1 MLRAA
6 HSANNLF
13 DLVDKSRRHEYQVP
27 EFQRDLVWRPEQVRE
42 LLVSLVQRH
51 YAGALLVL
59 EFDPTNP
66 PFKHREI
73 YGARPLPSPAT
84 STRAYSVLDGQQR
97 ISAVYYAFQHPNLPL
112 PSSKRPYRFF
122 LKLDKLL
129 SGDFDEAVLA
139 EPEGSSGFKS
149 AVADWIAGKTIPFGP
164 IDPSIDPSL
173 LPSHASGLITLWDL
187 LKEGYAAAGKPLHDY
202 LNDVRSPHAADS
214 PHVLSSLL
222 PLLTYEFD
230 VIALSPRSPRFDTP
244 PASLVRVIAPLF
256 VNVNSK
262 GTRLTLF
269 DLAVAH
275 LFPVLHPH
283 GINLRSLWEEL
294 PKTHPGLGTL
304 IAGRRRWIDPDDLL
318 RIMALI
324 TGGSVKKAN
333 LLDHLHGVATDLTSG
348 KTRSSPV
355 GYTFTSFSDLWNEAA
370 SCLEEACNR
379 VINDYGALRP
389 EWIPYTSMLI
399 PLAALIHVEKHVE
412 ERSGDPDARDEARK
426 EARKKVD
433 CWYWHS
439 VFYGRYE
446 KSVDT
451 TAMADFNQVT
461 NWILDTSDKPN
472 KPSWISGAV
481 PPGLDLKV
489 EDDRQS
495 AIFKAV
501 LNLFALAGA
510 RNLLNGDPPGTDLEL
525 DHLFPKGG
533 AKPWSGHSWI
543 NSVLNFTLLEP
554 SVNKTK
560 RSKDPDIFYHSDML
574 PGHAASGRPVRDTC
588 QSHLIGPGAE
598 KVFSGASSTSPSAV
612 EAFKQFIEEREK
624 DVLNAIKELLSPC
637 GESAE
642 RPGRDVDPLD

>member
-1 MLRAA
+1 MLKAA
-6 HSANNLF
+6 HNGDSLF
-13 DLVDKSRRHEYQVP
+13 DLVDKSQRHEYQVP

-42 LLVSLVQRH
+42 LLVSLVQGH

-59 EFDPTNP
+59 EFNPTNP

-73 YGARPLPSPAT
+73 YGTDSLPSSAT

-112 PSSKRPYRFF
+112 PPSSKKRSYRFF

-129 SGDFDEAVLA
+129 SKEFDEAVLA
-139 EPEGSSGFKS
+139 EPEGSSGFES
-149 AVADWIAGKTIPFGP
+149 AVEDWIAGKTIPFGR
-164 IDPSIDPSL
+164 IDPSL
-173 LPSHASGLITLWDL
+173 LPSHASGLTTLLITLWGL
-187 LKEGYAAAGKPLHDY
+187 LKEGYTGAGKLLHDY
-202 LNDVRSPHAADS
+202 LSGVRSPYAETS
-214 PHVLSSLL
+214 SYVLSALF
-222 PLLTYEFD
+222 PLLNYKFD
-230 VIALSPRSPRFDTP
+230 VIVLSPSFSTP

-275 LFPVLHPH
+275 LFPVLPR
-283 GINLRSLWEEL
+283 INLRSLWEEL
-294 PKTHPGLGTL
+294 PKTHPGLRKL
-304 IAGRRRWIDPDDLL
+304 IEGRRRWRIDPDDLL

-355 GYTFTSFSDLWNEAA
+355 GYTFTSFSKLWNEAA
-370 SCLEEACNR
+370 SCLEKACNR

-399 PLAALIHVEKHVE
+399 PLAALIHVEE
-412 ERSGDPDARDEARK
+412 SSGAPGARD
-426 EARKKVD
+426 KVD

-439 VFYGRYE
+439 VFYERYE

-451 TAMADFNQVT
+451 TVMADFSQVT
-461 NWILDTSDKPN
+461 DWILGTSG

-489 EDDRQS
+489 EDDPKS

-525 DHLFPKGG
+525 DHLFPKGR
-533 AKPWSGHSWI
+533 AKPWSRHSWI

-554 SVNKTK
+554 SVNKK
-560 RSKDPDIFYHSDML
+560 KKSKDPDIFYHSDML

-598 KVFSGASSTSPSAV
+598 KVFSGASSKSPSAV
-612 EAFKQFIEEREK
+612 KAFEQFIEEREK
-624 DVLNAIKELLSPC
+624 DVLDAIKKLLSRC
-637 GESAE
+637 
-642 RPGRDVDPLD
+642 

>member
-6 HSANNLF
+6 HSANSLF
-13 DLVDKSRRHEYQVP
+13 DLVDKSQRHEYQVP

-42 LLVSLVQRH
+42 LLVSLVQGH

-59 EFDPTNP
+59 EFNPTNP
-66 PFKHREI
+66 PFAHREI
-73 YGARPLPSPAT
+73 YGAPPLPSSPT
-84 STRAYSVLDGQQR
+84 STKAYSVLDGQQR
-97 ISAVYYAFQHPNLPL
+97 ISAVYYAFQHPDLPL
-112 PSSKRPYRFF
+112 PSSRRPYRFF
-122 LKLDKLL
+122 LKLDKL
-129 SGDFDEAVLA
+129 SSNDFDEAVLA
-139 EPEGSSGFKS
+139 EPEGSSGFRS

-164 IDPSIDPSL
+164 INPSL

-187 LKEGYAAAGKPLHDY
+187 LEKGYMAAGSLLHGY
-202 LNDVRSPHAADS
+202 LSGVHSPHAADS
-214 PHVLSSLL
+214 HHVLSALL
-222 PLLTYEFD
+222 PLLTYKFD
-230 VIALSPRSPRFDTP
+230 VIALSPSFNTP

-275 LFPVLHPH
+275 LFPVLHPR
-283 GINLRSLWEEL
+283 INLRSLWEAL
-294 PKTHPGLGTL
+294 PNTHPGLRTL
-304 IAGRRRWIDPDDLL
+304 IKHRWIDPDDLL

-348 KTRSSPV
+348 KKRSSPV
-355 GYTFTSFSDLWNEAA
+355 GYTFTSFSELWNEAA
-370 SCLEEACNR
+370 SRLEEAYNR

-399 PLAALIHVEKHVE
+399 PLAALIYVEK
-412 ERSGDPDARDEARK
+412 RSGAPGARD
-426 EARKKVD
+426 KVD

-439 VFYGRYE
+439 VFYERYE

-461 NWILDTSDKPN
+461 NWILGTSG

-489 EDDRQS
+489 VDDRQS

-510 RNLLNGDPPGTDLEL
+510 RNLLNGDPHGTDLEL
-525 DHLFPKGG
+525 DHLFPRDG

-554 SVNKTK
+554 SVNRIK
-560 RSKDPDIFYHSDML
+560 RNKDPDIFYHSDML

-612 EAFKQFIEEREK
+612 KAFEQFIEEREK
-624 DVLNAIKELLSPC
+624 DVLDAIKKLLSPC
-637 GESAE
+637 
-642 RPGRDVDPLD
+642 

>member
-1 MLRAA
+1 MLKAA
-6 HSANNLF
+6 HNGDSLF
-13 DLVDKSRRHEYQVP
+13 DLVDKSDRHEYQVP
-27 EFQRDLVWRPEQVRE
+27 EFQRDLVWGPEQVRE
-42 LLVSLVQRH
+42 LLVSLVQGH

-66 PFKHREI
+66 PFAHREI
-73 YGARPLPSPAT
+73 YGTDPLPFPAT

-97 ISAVYYAFQHPNLPL
+97 ISAVYYAFQHPSLPL
-112 PSSKRPYRFF
+112 PPSSKKRPYRFF

-129 SGDFDEAVLA
+129 SSDFDEAVLA
-139 EPEGSSGFKS
+139 EPEGSSGFRS
-149 AVADWIAGKTIPFGP
+149 AVADWIARKTIPFGP
-164 IDPSIDPSL
+164 INPSL

-187 LKEGYAAAGKPLHDY
+187 LSEGHTAAGSLLHSF
-202 LNDVRSPHAADS
+202 LSGVHSPHAAAS
-214 PHVLSSLL
+214 PHVLSALL

-230 VIALSPRSPRFDTP
+230 VIALSPSFPTRPTR
-244 PASLVRVIAPLF
+244 LVSFIAPLF

-283 GINLRSLWEEL
+283 RINLRSLWARL
-294 PKTHPGLGTL
+294 PTTHPGLETL

-333 LLDHLHGVATDLTSG
+333 LLGHLHGVAASLTSG
-348 KTRSSPV
+348 RTCSSPV
-355 GYTFTSFSDLWNEAA
+355 GFTFTSFPDLWNEAA

-399 PLAALIHVEKHVE
+399 PLAALIHVEK
-412 ERSGDPDARDEARK
+412 RSGAPGARD
-426 EARKKVD
+426 KVD

-439 VFYGRYE
+439 VFYERYE

-461 NWILDTSDKPN
+461 NWILGTSG
-472 KPSWISGAV
+472 KPSWISGTV

-489 EDDRQS
+489 EDEPQS

-554 SVNKTK
+554 SVNRIK
-560 RSKDPDIFYHSDML
+560 RSKDPDSFYHSDML

-598 KVFSGASSTSPSAV
+598 EVFSGASSTSPSAV
-612 EAFKQFIEEREK
+612 KAFEQFIEEREK
-624 DVLNAIKELLSPC
+624 DVLDAIKKLLSPC
-637 GESAE
+637 
-642 RPGRDVDPLD
+642 

>member
-6 HSANNLF
+6 HSANSLF
-13 DLVDKSRRHEYQVP
+13 DLVDKSHRHEYQVP

-59 EFDPTNP
+59 EFNPTTP
-66 PFKHREI
+66 PFAHREI
-73 YGARPLPSPAT
+73 YGTGPLPSPAT

-97 ISAVYYAFQHPNLPL
+97 ISAVYYAFQHPSLPL
-112 PSSKRPYRFF
+112 PPSSKKRPYRFF

-129 SGDFDEAVLA
+129 SSEFDEAVLA

-149 AVADWIAGKTIPFGP
+149 AVADWIARKTIPFGP
-164 IDPSIDPSL
+164 ISPSL
-173 LPSHASGLITLWDL
+173 LPSHPSGLITLWRL
-187 LKEGYAAAGKPLHDY
+187 LTAGLTAAGSL
-202 LNDVRSPHAADS
+202 LLSFLSGVRSPLDAAS
-214 PHVLSSLL
+214 LLSALL

-230 VIALSPRSPRFDTP
+230 VIALSPSFPTP
-244 PASLVRVIAPLF
+244 PSRPTPLVSFIAPLF

-275 LFPVLHPH
+275 LFPVLHPR
-283 GINLRSLWEEL
+283 INLRSLWEEL
-294 PKTHPGLGTL
+294 PTTHPGLGTL

-324 TGGSVKKAN
+324 TGGSVKRAD
-333 LLDHLHGVATDLTSG
+333 LLDHLHGVAADLTSG
-348 KTRSSPV
+348 RTRSSPV

-370 SCLEEACNR
+370 SCLEEAYNR

-399 PLAALIHVEKHVE
+399 PLAALIHVEK
-412 ERSGDPDARDEARK
+412 RSGAPG
-426 EARKKVD
+426 ARKKVD

-439 VFYGRYE
+439 VFYERYE

-461 NWILDTSDKPN
+461 NWILGTSG

-489 EDDRQS
+489 EDEPQS

-510 RNLLNGDPPGTDLEL
+510 RNLLNGNPPGTDLEL
-525 DHLFPKGG
+525 DHLFPKDG

-554 SVNKTK
+554 SVNKNK
-560 RSKDPDIFYHSDML
+560 KNKDPDIFYHSDML
-574 PGHAASGRPVRDTC
+574 PGHAASGRPVRDTF

-598 KVFSGASSTSPSAV
+598 KVFSGASSASPSAV
-612 EAFKQFIEEREK
+612 KDFEQFIEEREK
-624 DVLNAIKELLSPC
+624 DVLDAIKKLLSRC
-637 GESAE
+637 
-642 RPGRDVDPLD
+642 

>member
-6 HSANNLF
+6 HSASSLF
-13 DLVDKSRRHEYQVP
+13 DLVDKSGRHEYQVP
-27 EFQRDLVWRPEQVRE
+27 EFQRDLVWGPEQVRE
-42 LLVSLVQRH
+42 LLVSLVQGH

-59 EFDPTNP
+59 EFNPTTP
-66 PFKHREI
+66 PFAHREI
-73 YGARPLPSPAT
+73 YGTGPLPSPAT

-112 PSSKRPYRFF
+112 PPSSKKRPYRFF

-129 SGDFDEAVLA
+129 SSEFDEAVLA
-139 EPEGSSGFKS
+139 EPEGSPGFRS
-149 AVADWIAGKTIPFGP
+149 AVAGWIAGTTIPFGP
-164 IDPSIDPSL
+164 INPSL
-173 LPSHASGLITLWDL
+173 LPSHPSGLITLWHL
-187 LKEGYAAAGKPLHDY
+187 LTAGPTAAGSL
-202 LNDVRSPHAADS
+202 LLSFLSGVRSPLAAAS
-214 PHVLSSLL
+214 PHVLSALL

-230 VIALSPRSPRFDTP
+230 VIVLSPSFPTP
-244 PASLVRVIAPLF
+244 PTHLVRVIAPLF

-275 LFPVLHPH
+275 LFPVLHPR
-283 GINLRSLWEEL
+283 INLRSLWEEL
-294 PKTHPGLGTL
+294 PTTHPGLGTL

-324 TGGSVKKAN
+324 TGGSVKRAD
-333 LLDHLHGVATDLTSG
+333 LLDHLHGVAADLTSG
-348 KTRSSPV
+348 RTRSSPV

-370 SCLEEACNR
+370 SCLEEAYNR

-399 PLAALIHVEKHVE
+399 PLAALIHVEK
-412 ERSGDPDARDEARK
+412 RSGAPGARN
-426 EARKKVD
+426 KVD

-439 VFYGRYE
+439 VLYERYE

-461 NWILDTSDKPN
+461 NWILGTPG

-489 EDDRQS
+489 EDEPQS

-554 SVNKTK
+554 SVNKIK
-560 RSKDPDIFYHSDML
+560 KSKDPDIFYHSDML

-598 KVFSGASSTSPSAV
+598 KVFSGASSASPSAV
-612 EAFKQFIEEREK
+612 KDFEQFIEEREK
-624 DVLNAIKELLSPC
+624 DVLDAIKKLLSRC
-637 GESAE
+637 
-642 RPGRDVDPLD
+642 

>member
-6 HSANNLF
+6 HSANSLF
-13 DLVDKSRRHEYQVP
+13 DLVDKSDKHEYQVP
-27 EFQRDLVWRPEQVRE
+27 EFQRDLVWGPEQVRE
-42 LLVSLVQRH
+42 LLVSLVQGH

-59 EFDPTNP
+59 EFNPTTP
-66 PFKHREI
+66 PFAHREI
-73 YGARPLPSPAT
+73 YGAPLPPPSPLPP
-84 STRAYSVLDGQQR
+84 RAYSILDGQQR
-97 ISAVYYAFQHPNLPL
+97 ISAVHYAFQHPNLPL
-112 PSSKRPYRFF
+112 PPSSKKGPYRFF

-139 EPEGSSGFKS
+139 EPEGSSGFRS
-149 AVADWIAGKTIPFGP
+149 AVADWIARKTIPFGR
-164 IDPSIDPSL
+164 IDPSL

-187 LKEGYAAAGKPLHDY
+187 LSSGPTAAGGLLHSF
-202 LNDVRSPHAADS
+202 LSGVHSPHAAAS
-214 PHVLSSLL
+214 LLSALL

-230 VIALSPRSPRFDTP
+230 VIVLSPSFPTP
-244 PASLVRVIAPLF
+244 PTHLVRVIAPLF

-294 PKTHPGLGTL
+294 PNTHPGLEKL
-304 IAGRRRWIDPDDLL
+304 IEGRRRRIDPDDLL

-333 LLDHLHGVATDLTSG
+333 LLDHLHGVAADLTSG
-348 KTRSSPV
+348 KKRSSPV
-355 GYTFTSFSDLWNEAA
+355 GYTFASFSELWNEAA
-370 SCLEEACNR
+370 SCLGEAYNR

-399 PLAALIHVEKHVE
+399 PLAALIHVEKS
-412 ERSGDPDARDEARK
+412 SGAPGARD
-426 EARKKVD
+426 KVD

-439 VFYGRYE
+439 VFYERYE

-451 TAMADFNQVT
+451 TVMADFNQVT
-461 NWILDTSDKPN
+461 DWILGTSG

-510 RNLLNGDPPGTDLEL
+510 RNLLNGDPPGTNLEL
-525 DHLFPKGG
+525 DHLFPKGR

-554 SVNKTK
+554 SLNRIK

-574 PGHAASGRPVRDTC
+574 PGHAASGKPVRDTC

-598 KVFSGASSTSPSAV
+598 KVFSRASSTSPSAV
-612 EAFKQFIEEREK
+612 KDFEQFIEEREK
-624 DVLNAIKELLSPC
+624 DVLDAIKKLLSPC
-637 GESAE
+637 
-642 RPGRDVDPLD
+642 

>member
-6 HSANNLF
+6 HSANSLF
-13 DLVDKSRRHEYQVP
+13 DLVDKSQRHEYQVP
-27 EFQRDLVWRPEQVRE
+27 EFQRDLVWGPEQVRE
-42 LLVSLVQRH
+42 LLVSLVQGH

-59 EFDPTNP
+59 EFNPTTP
-66 PFKHREI
+66 PFAHREI
-73 YGARPLPSPAT
+73 YGAPLPPPSPLPP
-84 STRAYSVLDGQQR
+84 RAYSILDGQQR
-97 ISAVYYAFQHPNLPL
+97 ISAVHYAFQHPNLPL
-112 PSSKRPYRFF
+112 PPSSKKRPYRFF

-139 EPEGSSGFKS
+139 EPAGSSGFKS
-149 AVADWIAGKTIPFGP
+149 AVADWIARKAIPFGR
-164 IDPSIDPSL
+164 IDPSL

-187 LKEGYAAAGKPLHDY
+187 LSSGPTAAGGLLHSF
-202 LNDVRSPHAADS
+202 LSGVHSPHAAAS
-214 PHVLSSLL
+214 LLAASLLSALL

-230 VIALSPRSPRFDTP
+230 VIVLSPSFPTP
-244 PASLVRVIAPLF
+244 PTHLVRVIAPLF

-275 LFPVLHPH
+275 LFPVLHPR
-283 GINLRSLWEEL
+283 INLRSLWEEL
-294 PKTHPGLGTL
+294 PNTHPGLKTL
-304 IAGRRRWIDPDDLL
+304 IEGRRRWIDPDDLL

-348 KTRSSPV
+348 GTRSSPV

-379 VINDYGALRP
+379 VIYGYGALRP

-399 PLAALIHVEKHVE
+399 PLAALIHVE
-412 ERSGDPDARDEARK
+412 ERSGAPGARD
-426 EARKKVD
+426 KVD

-439 VFYGRYE
+439 VFYERYE

-461 NWILDTSDKPN
+461 NWILGTSG

-510 RNLLNGDPPGTDLEL
+510 RNPLNGDPPGTDLEL
-525 DHLFPKGG
+525 DHLFPKGR

-543 NSVLNFTLLEP
+543 NLVLNFTLLEP
-554 SVNKTK
+554 SVNKK
-560 RSKDPDIFYHSDML
+560 KKSKDPDIFYHSNML

-588 QSHLIGPGAE
+588 QSHLIGPRAE
-598 KVFSGASSTSPSAV
+598 KVFSGASSASPSAV
-612 EAFKQFIEEREK
+612 KAFEQFIEEREK
-624 DVLNAIKELLSPC
+624 DVLDAIKKLLSRC
-637 GESAE
+637 
-642 RPGRDVDPLD
+642 

>member
-1 MLRAA
+1 MLKAA
-6 HSANNLF
+6 HTGHSLF

-42 LLVSLVQRH
+42 LLVSLVQGH

-59 EFDPTNP
+59 EFNPTTP
-66 PFKHREI
+66 PFAHREI
-73 YGARPLPSPAT
+73 YGAPPLPSGAT

-97 ISAVYYAFQHPNLPL
+97 ISAVYYAFRHPSLPL
-112 PSSKRPYRFF
+112 PPSSKKRPYRFF

-129 SGDFDEAVLA
+129 SSDFDEAVLA

-149 AVADWIAGKTIPFGP
+149 AVAGWIAGKTIPFGP
-164 IDPSIDPSL
+164 ISPSL
-173 LPSHASGLITLWDL
+173 LPSHASGLITLWHL
-187 LKEGYAAAGKPLHDY
+187 LKAGLAAAGSLLHSF
-202 LNDVRSPHAADS
+202 LSGVRSPHAAAS
-214 PHVLSSLL
+214 PHVLSALL

-230 VIALSPRSPRFDTP
+230 VIALSPSFPTP
-244 PASLVRVIAPLF
+244 PTRLVSFIAPLF

-275 LFPVLHPH
+275 LFPVLHPR
-283 GINLRSLWEEL
+283 INLRSLWASL
-294 PKTHPGLGTL
+294 PTTHPGLETL
-304 IAGRRRWIDPDDLL
+304 IAGRRRWIDPDNLL

-324 TGGSVKKAN
+324 TGGSVKKAD
-333 LLDHLHGVATDLTSG
+333 LLDHLHEVATDLTSG

-355 GYTFTSFSDLWNEAA
+355 GYTFTSFSELWNEAA

-379 VINDYGALRP
+379 VIHGYGALRP

-399 PLAALIHVEKHVE
+399 PLAALIHVEK
-412 ERSGDPDARDEARK
+412 RSGAPGARD
-426 EARKKVD
+426 KVD

-439 VFYGRYE
+439 VFYERYE

-461 NWILDTSDKPN
+461 NWILGTSG

-489 EDDRQS
+489 EDEPQS

-501 LNLFALAGA
+501 LNLLALAGA

-525 DHLFPKGG
+525 DHLFPKDG
-533 AKPWSGHSWI
+533 AKPWSGHRWI

-554 SVNKTK
+554 SVNKK
-560 RSKDPDIFYHSDML
+560 KKSKDPDIFYHSDML

-588 QSHLIGPGAE
+588 QSHRIGPGAE
-598 KVFSGASSTSPSAV
+598 KVFSGASSKSPSAV
-612 EAFKQFIEEREK
+612 KAFEQFIEEREK
-624 DVLNAIKELLSPC
+624 DVLDAIKKLLSRC
-637 GESAE
+637 
-642 RPGRDVDPLD
+642 

>member
-1 MLRAA
+1 MLKAA
-6 HSANNLF
+6 HNGDSLF
-13 DLVDKSRRHEYQVP
+13 DLVGKSQRHEYQVP

-42 LLVSLVQRH
+42 LLVSLVQGH

-59 EFDPTNP
+59 EFNPTNP

-73 YGARPLPSPAT
+73 YGTDPLPFPAT

-112 PSSKRPYRFF
+112 PPSSKKRPYRFF

-129 SGDFDEAVLA
+129 SSEFDEAVLA
-139 EPEGSSGFKS
+139 EPEGSSGFES

-164 IDPSIDPSL
+164 ISSSL
-173 LPSHASGLITLWDL
+173 LSSHPSGLITLWDL
-187 LKEGYAAAGKPLHDY
+187 LNLEEGYTAAGKLLHDY
-202 LNDVRSPHAADS
+202 LKDVDSPHAETS
-214 PHVLSSLL
+214 PYVLSALF
-222 PLLTYEFD
+222 PLLNYKFD
-230 VIALSPRSPRFDTP
+230 VIVLSPSFNTP

-275 LFPVLHPH
+275 LFPVLHPR
-283 GINLRSLWEEL
+283 INLRSLWEEL
-294 PKTHPGLGTL
+294 PNTHPGLKTL
-304 IAGRRRWIDPDDLL
+304 IEGRRRWIDPDDLL

-348 KTRSSPV
+348 KKRSSPV
-355 GYTFTSFSDLWNEAA
+355 GYTFTSFSKLWNEAA
-370 SCLEEACNR
+370 SCLEKACNR
-379 VINDYGALRP
+379 VIKDYGALRP
-389 EWIPYTSMLI
+389 EWISYTSMLI
-399 PLAALIHVEKHVE
+399 PLAALIHVEE
-412 ERSGDPDARDEARK
+412 SSGAPGARD
-426 EARKKVD
+426 KVD

-439 VFYGRYE
+439 VFYERYE

-451 TAMADFNQVT
+451 TVMADFNQVT
-461 NWILDTSDKPN
+461 DWILGTSG

-510 RNLLNGDPPGTDLEL
+510 RNPLNGDPPGTDLEL
-525 DHLFPKGG
+525 DHLFPKGR
-533 AKPWSGHSWI
+533 AKPWSRHSWI

-554 SVNKTK
+554 SVNKK
-560 RSKDPDIFYHSDML
+560 KKSKDPDIFYHSNML

-598 KVFSGASSTSPSAV
+598 KVFSGASSKSPSAV
-612 EAFKQFIEEREK
+612 AVKAFEQFIEEREK
-624 DVLNAIKELLSPC
+624 DAFVCYLIAAP
-637 GESAE
+637 
-642 RPGRDVDPLD
+642 RPS

>member
-1 MLRAA
+1 M
-6 HSANNLF
+6 
-13 DLVDKSRRHEYQVP
+13 SRE
-27 EFQRDLVWRPEQVRE
+27 
-42 LLVSLVQRH
+42 
-51 YAGALLVL
+51 
-59 EFDPTNP
+59 
-66 PFKHREI
+66 
-73 YGARPLPSPAT
+73 
-84 STRAYSVLDGQQR
+84 
-97 ISAVYYAFQHPNLPL
+97 
-112 PSSKRPYRFF
+112 
-122 LKLDKLL
+122 
-129 SGDFDEAVLA
+129 FDEAVLA
-139 EPEGSSGFKS
+139 EPEGSPGFRR
-149 AVADWIAGKTIPFGP
+149 AVEDWIARKAIPFGR
-164 IDPSIDPSL
+164 IDPSL

-187 LKEGYAAAGKPLHDY
+187 LEGGLTAAGSLLLSFLSGVH
-202 LNDVRSPHAADS
+202 SPHAAAS
-214 PHVLSSLL
+214 LLSTLL

-230 VIALSPRSPRFDTP
+230 VIVLSPSFPTP
-244 PASLVRVIAPLF
+244 PIHLVRVIAPLF

-275 LFPVLHPH
+275 LFPVLHPR
-283 GINLRSLWEEL
+283 INLRSLWEEL
-294 PKTHPGLGTL
+294 PNTYPGLRKL
-304 IAGRRRWIDPDDLL
+304 IEGRRRWRIDPDDLL

-324 TGGSVKKAN
+324 TGGSVKKTD

-348 KTRSSPV
+348 RTRSSPV
-355 GYTFTSFSDLWNEAA
+355 GYTFTSFPELWNEAA
-370 SCLEEACNR
+370 SCLEEAYNR

-399 PLAALIHVEKHVE
+399 PLAALIHVEKS
-412 ERSGDPDARDEARK
+412 SGAPGARD
-426 EARKKVD
+426 KVD

-439 VFYGRYE
+439 VFYERYE

-451 TAMADFNQVT
+451 TVMADFSQVT
-461 NWILDTSDKPN
+461 DWILGTSS

-489 EDDRQS
+489 EDDPKS

-525 DHLFPKGG
+525 DHLFPKGE
-533 AKPWSGHSWI
+533 AKPWSKHSWI

-554 SVNKTK
+554 SVNKIK
-560 RSKDPDIFYHSDML
+560 RSKDPDIFYHSNML

-612 EAFKQFIEEREK
+612 EAFEQFIEEREK

>member
-6 HSANNLF
+6 HSANSLF
-13 DLVDKSRRHEYQVP
+13 DLVDKSDRHEYQVP

-42 LLVSLVQRH
+42 LLVSLVQGH

-59 EFDPTNP
+59 EFNPTTP
-66 PFKHREI
+66 PFAHREI
-73 YGARPLPSPAT
+73 YGARPLPSSPT
-84 STRAYSVLDGQQR
+84 STKAYSVLDGQQR

-112 PSSKRPYRFF
+112 PPSSKKRPYRFF

-139 EPEGSSGFKS
+139 ELEGSSGFKS
-149 AVADWIAGKTIPFGP
+149 AVAGWIAGTTIPFGP
-164 IDPSIDPSL
+164 ISPSL
-173 LPSHASGLITLWDL
+173 LPSHPSGLITLWHL
-187 LKEGYAAAGKPLHDY
+187 LTAGPTAAGSLLHSF
-202 LNDVRSPHAADS
+202 LSGVRSPHAAAS
-214 PHVLSSLL
+214 PHVLSALL

-230 VIALSPRSPRFDTP
+230 VIVLSPSFPTP
-244 PASLVRVIAPLF
+244 PTRLVSFIAPLF

-283 GINLRSLWEEL
+283 RINLRSLWASL
-294 PKTHPGLGTL
+294 PTTHPGLGTL

-324 TGGSVKKAN
+324 TGGSVKKAD

-355 GYTFTSFSDLWNEAA
+355 GYTFASFSDLWNEAA

-379 VINDYGALRP
+379 VINDYKALRP

-399 PLAALIHVEKHVE
+399 PLAALIHVEK
-412 ERSGDPDARDEARK
+412 RSGAPG
-426 EARKKVD
+426 ARKKVD

-439 VFYGRYE
+439 VFYERYE

-461 NWILDTSDKPN
+461 NWILGTSG

-489 EDDRQS
+489 EDEPQS

-510 RNLLNGDPPGTDLEL
+510 RNPLNGDPPGTDLEL

-533 AKPWSGHSWI
+533 AKPWSGHRWI
-543 NSVLNFTLLEP
+543 NSVLNFTLLEL
-554 SVNKTK
+554 SVNKIK

-588 QSHLIGPGAE
+588 QSHLIGPRAE
-598 KVFSGASSTSPSAV
+598 KVFSGASSASPSAV
-612 EAFKQFIEEREK
+612 AVKAFEQFIEEREK
-624 DVLNAIKELLSPC
+624 DVLDAIKKLLSPC
-637 GESAE
+637 
-642 RPGRDVDPLD
+642 

>member
-1 MLRAA
+1 MLKAA
-6 HSANNLF
+6 HNGDSLF
-13 DLVDKSRRHEYQVP
+13 DLVDKSDRHEYQVP
-27 EFQRDLVWRPEQVRE
+27 EFQRDLVWGPEQVRE
-42 LLVSLVQRH
+42 LLVSLVQGH

-66 PFKHREI
+66 PFAHREI
-73 YGARPLPSPAT
+73 YGTDPLPFPAT

-97 ISAVYYAFQHPNLPL
+97 ISAVYYAFQHPSLPL
-112 PSSKRPYRFF
+112 PPSSKKRPYRFF

-129 SGDFDEAVLA
+129 SSDFDEAVLA
-139 EPEGSSGFKS
+139 EPEGSSGFRS
-149 AVADWIAGKTIPFGP
+149 AVADWIARKTIPFGP
-164 IDPSIDPSL
+164 INPSL

-187 LKEGYAAAGKPLHDY
+187 LSEGHTAAGSLLHSF
-202 LNDVRSPHAADS
+202 LSGVHSPHAAAS
-214 PHVLSSLL
+214 PHVLSALL

-230 VIALSPRSPRFDTP
+230 VIALSPSFPTRPTR
-244 PASLVRVIAPLF
+244 LVSFIAPLF

-283 GINLRSLWEEL
+283 RINLRSLWARL
-294 PKTHPGLGTL
+294 PTTHPGLETL

-333 LLDHLHGVATDLTSG
+333 LLGHLHGVAASLTSG
-348 KTRSSPV
+348 RTCSSPV
-355 GYTFTSFSDLWNEAA
+355 GFTFTSFPDLWNEAA

-399 PLAALIHVEKHVE
+399 PLAALIHVEK
-412 ERSGDPDARDEARK
+412 RSGAPGARD
-426 EARKKVD
+426 KVD

-439 VFYGRYE
+439 VFYERYE

-461 NWILDTSDKPN
+461 NWILGTSG

-481 PPGLDLKV
+481 PPGLDFKV
-489 EDDRQS
+489 EDEPQS

-554 SVNKTK
+554 SVNRIK
-560 RSKDPDIFYHSDML
+560 RSKDPDSFYHSDML

-598 KVFSGASSTSPSAV
+598 EVFSGASSTSPSAV
-612 EAFKQFIEEREK
+612 KAFEQFIEEREK
-624 DVLNAIKELLSPC
+624 DVLDAIKKLLSPC
-637 GESAE
+637 
-642 RPGRDVDPLD
+642 

>member
-6 HSANNLF
+6 HSANSLY

-42 LLVSLVQRH
+42 LLVSLVQGH

-59 EFDPTNP
+59 EFNPTNP

-73 YGARPLPSPAT
+73 YGTDPLPFPAT

-97 ISAVYYAFQHPNLPL
+97 ISAVYYAFQHPDLPL
-112 PSSKRPYRFF
+112 PSSRRPYRFF
-122 LKLDKLL
+122 LNLDKLL
-129 SGDFDEAVLA
+129 SSDFDEAVLA
-139 EPEGSSGFKS
+139 EPEDSSGFKS

-164 IDPSIDPSL
+164 INPSL

-187 LKEGYAAAGKPLHDY
+187 LSSGPTAAGGLLHSF
-202 LNDVRSPHAADS
+202 LSGVHSPHAAAS
-214 PHVLSSLL
+214 LLSALL

-230 VIALSPRSPRFDTP
+230 VIVLSPSFPTP

-275 LFPVLHPH
+275 LFPVLHPR
-283 GINLRSLWEEL
+283 INLRSLWEEL
-294 PKTHPGLGTL
+294 PNTHPGLETL
-304 IAGRRRWIDPDDLL
+304 IRHRWIDPDDLL

-324 TGGSVKKAN
+324 TGGSVKKAA
-333 LLDHLHGVATDLTSG
+333 LLGHLHGVATALTSG
-348 KTRSSPV
+348 GTCSSRV
-355 GYTFTSFSDLWNEAA
+355 GYTFASFSDLWNEAA

-379 VINDYGALRP
+379 VINDYRALRP

-399 PLAALIHVEKHVE
+399 PLAALIHVEK
-412 ERSGDPDARDEARK
+412 RSGAPGARD
-426 EARKKVD
+426 KVD

-439 VFYGRYE
+439 VFYERYE

-461 NWILDTSDKPN
+461 NWILGTSG

-481 PPGLDLKV
+481 PPGLNLKV
-489 EDDRQS
+489 EDDPKS

-501 LNLFALAGA
+501 LNLLALAGA

-533 AKPWSGHSWI
+533 AKPWSRHSWI

-554 SVNKTK
+554 NVNRTK

-574 PGHAASGRPVRDTC
+574 PGHAASGKPVRDTC

-598 KVFSGASSTSPSAV
+598 KVFSGASSKSPSAV
-612 EAFKQFIEEREK
+612 EAFEQFIEEREK
-624 DVLNAIKELLSPC
+624 DVLDAIKERLSPC
-637 GESAE
+637 
-642 RPGRDVDPLD
+642 

>member
-1 MLRAA
+1 MLKAA
-6 HSANNLF
+6 HNGDSLF
-13 DLVDKSRRHEYQVP
+13 DLVGKSQRHEYQVP
-27 EFQRDLVWRPEQVRE
+27 EFQRDLVWGPEQVRE
-42 LLVSLVQRH
+42 LLVSLVQGH

-66 PFKHREI
+66 PFAHREI
-73 YGARPLPSPAT
+73 YGTDPLPFPAT

-97 ISAVYYAFQHPNLPL
+97 ISAVYYAFQHPSLPL
-112 PSSKRPYRFF
+112 PPSSKKRPYRFF

-129 SGDFDEAVLA
+129 SSDFDEAVLA
-139 EPEGSSGFKS
+139 EPEGSSGFRS
-149 AVADWIAGKTIPFGP
+149 AVADWIARKTIPFGP
-164 IDPSIDPSL
+164 INPSL

-187 LKEGYAAAGKPLHDY
+187 LSEGHTAAGSLLHSF
-202 LNDVRSPHAADS
+202 LSGVHSPHAAAS
-214 PHVLSSLL
+214 PHVLSALL

-230 VIALSPRSPRFDTP
+230 VIALSPSFPTRPTR
-244 PASLVRVIAPLF
+244 LVSFIAPLF

-283 GINLRSLWEEL
+283 RINLRSLWARL
-294 PKTHPGLGTL
+294 PTTHPGLETL

-333 LLDHLHGVATDLTSG
+333 LLGHLHGVAASLTSG
-348 KTRSSPV
+348 RTCSSPV
-355 GYTFTSFSDLWNEAA
+355 GFTFTSFPDLWNEAA

-399 PLAALIHVEKHVE
+399 PLAALIHVEK
-412 ERSGDPDARDEARK
+412 RSGAPGARD
-426 EARKKVD
+426 KVD

-439 VFYGRYE
+439 VFYERYE

-461 NWILDTSDKPN
+461 NWILGTSG

-481 PPGLDLKV
+481 PPGLDFKV
-489 EDDRQS
+489 EDEPQS

-554 SVNKTK
+554 SVNRIK
-560 RSKDPDIFYHSDML
+560 RSKDPDSFYHSDML

-598 KVFSGASSTSPSAV
+598 EVFSGASSTSPSAV
-612 EAFKQFIEEREK
+612 KAFEQFIEEREK
-624 DVLNAIKELLSPC
+624 DVLDAIKKLLSPC
-637 GESAE
+637 
-642 RPGRDVDPLD
+642 

>member
-1 MLRAA
+1 MLKAA
-6 HSANNLF
+6 HTGHSLF
-13 DLVDKSRRHEYQVP
+13 DLVDKSQRHEYQVP
-27 EFQRDLVWRPEQVRE
+27 EFQRDLVWGPEQVRE
-42 LLVSLVQRH
+42 LLVSLVQGH

-59 EFDPTNP
+59 EFNPTTP
-66 PFKHREI
+66 PFAHREI
-73 YGARPLPSPAT
+73 YGTPPLPFPAT

-112 PSSKRPYRFF
+112 PPSSKKRPYRFF

-129 SGDFDEAVLA
+129 SSEFDEAVLA

-149 AVADWIAGKTIPFGP
+149 AVAGWISGKTIPFGP
-164 IDPSIDPSL
+164 INPSL
-173 LPSHASGLITLWDL
+173 LPSHPSGLVTLWHL
-187 LKEGYAAAGKPLHDY
+187 LIGGHTAAGSLLHSF
-202 LNDVRSPHAADS
+202 LSGVHSPHAAAS
-214 PHVLSSLL
+214 PHVLSALL

-230 VIALSPRSPRFDTP
+230 VIALSPSFPTP
-244 PASLVRVIAPLF
+244 PTRLVSFIAPLF

-283 GINLRSLWEEL
+283 RINLRSLWASL
-294 PKTHPGLGTL
+294 PTTHPGLGTL

-324 TGGSVKKAN
+324 TGGSVKKAD
-333 LLDHLHGVATDLTSG
+333 LLNHLHGVATALTSG
-348 KTRSSPV
+348 GTCSSPV

-370 SCLEEACNR
+370 TCLEEACNR

-399 PLAALIHVEKHVE
+399 PLAALIHVEK
-412 ERSGDPDARDEARK
+412 RSGAPSARD
-426 EARKKVD
+426 KVD

-439 VFYGRYE
+439 VFYERYE

-461 NWILDTSDKPN
+461 NWILGTSG

-489 EDDRQS
+489 EDEPQS

-525 DHLFPKGG
+525 DHLFPKDE

-554 SVNKTK
+554 SVNKK
-560 RSKDPDIFYHSDML
+560 KKSKDPDIFYHSDML

-588 QSHLIGPGAE
+588 QSHLIGPRAE
-598 KVFSGASSTSPSAV
+598 KLFSGASSASPSAV
-612 EAFKQFIEEREK
+612 KDFEQFIKEREK
-624 DVLNAIKELLSPC
+624 DVLDAIKERLSPC
-637 GESAE
+637 
-642 RPGRDVDPLD
+642 

>member
-1 MLRAA
+1 MLMAA
-6 HSANNLF
+6 HSANNLY

-42 LLVSLVQRH
+42 LLVSLVQGH

-59 EFDPTNP
+59 DFNPTTP
-66 PFKHREI
+66 PFAHREI
-73 YGARPLPSPAT
+73 YGAPPLPSPAT
-84 STRAYSVLDGQQR
+84 STKAYSVLDGQQR

-112 PSSKRPYRFF
+112 PPSSKKSPYRFF

-139 EPEGSSGFKS
+139 ELEGSSGFKS
-149 AVADWIAGKTIPFGP
+149 AVADWIAGKTILFGP
-164 IDPSIDPSL
+164 ISSSG
-173 LPSHASGLITLWDL
+173 LPSYVITLWDL
-187 LKEGYAAAGKPLHDY
+187 LTAGPTAAGSLLHSYLSGAHSPYAA
-202 LNDVRSPHAADS
+202 VS
-214 PHVLSSLL
+214 PHVLSALL
-222 PLLTYEFD
+222 PLLTYKFD
-230 VIALSPRSPRFDTP
+230 VIVLSPSFHTP
-244 PASLVRVIAPLF
+244 PTRLVSFIAPLF

-283 GINLRSLWEEL
+283 SINLRSLWASL
-294 PKTHPGLGTL
+294 PTTHPGLGTL

-324 TGGSVKKAN
+324 TGGSVKKAD

-348 KTRSSPV
+348 RTRSSPV
-355 GYTFTSFSDLWNEAA
+355 GYTFTSFPDLWNEAA
-370 SCLEEACNR
+370 SCLEEAYNR

-399 PLAALIHVEKHVE
+399 PLAALIHVEK
-412 ERSGDPDARDEARK
+412 RSGAPGARD
-426 EARKKVD
+426 KVD

-439 VFYGRYE
+439 VFYERYE

-461 NWILDTSDKPN
+461 NWILGTPG

-481 PPGLDLKV
+481 PPGLSLKV
-489 EDDRQS
+489 VDEPQS

-525 DHLFPKGG
+525 DHLFPKDG
-533 AKPWSGHSWI
+533 AKPWSGHRWI

-554 SVNKTK
+554 SVNKNK
-560 RSKDPDIFYHSDML
+560 KNKDPDIFYHSDML

-588 QSHLIGPGAE
+588 QSHLIGPDAE
-598 KVFSGASSTSPSAV
+598 KIFSGASSASPSAV
-612 EAFKQFIEEREK
+612 GAFEQFIEEREK
-624 DVLNAIKELLSPC
+624 DVLDAIKKLLSPC
-637 GESAE
+637 
-642 RPGRDVDPLD
+642 

>member
-1 MLRAA
+1 
-6 HSANNLF
+6 
-13 DLVDKSRRHEYQVP
+13 
-27 EFQRDLVWRPEQVRE
+27 VRE
-42 LLVSLVQRH
+42 LLVSLVQGH

-59 EFDPTNP
+59 EFNPTNP
-66 PFKHREI
+66 PFAHREI
-73 YGARPLPSPAT
+73 YGARPLPSSPT
-84 STRAYSVLDGQQR
+84 STKAYSVLDGQQR
-97 ISAVYYAFQHPNLPL
+97 ISAVYYAFQHPSLPL
-112 PSSKRPYRFF
+112 PSSKKPYRFF

-129 SGDFDEAVLA
+129 SSEFDEAVLA
-139 EPEGSSGFKS
+139 EPEESSGFKS

-164 IDPSIDPSL
+164 ISSSG
-173 LPSHASGLITLWDL
+173 LPSYVITLWDL
-187 LKEGYAAAGKPLHDY
+187 LRVGPTAAGSLLHSYLSSTHSPYAAA
-202 LNDVRSPHAADS
+202 S
-214 PHVLSSLL
+214 PHVLSALL
-222 PLLTYEFD
+222 PLLTYEFE
-230 VIALSPRSPRFDTP
+230 VIALSPSFPTP
-244 PASLVRVIAPLF
+244 PASLVSLIAPLF

-283 GINLRSLWEEL
+283 RINLRSLWASL
-294 PKTHPGLGTL
+294 PTTHPGLGTL

-324 TGGSVKKAN
+324 TGGSVKKAH
-333 LLDHLHGVATDLTSG
+333 LLGHLHGVATSLTSG
-348 KTRSSPV
+348 GTRSSPV

-379 VINDYGALRP
+379 VIKDYGALRP

-399 PLAALIHVEKHVE
+399 PLAALIHVE
-412 ERSGDPDARDEARK
+412 ERSGAPGARD
-426 EARKKVD
+426 KVD

-439 VFYGRYE
+439 VFYERYE

-461 NWILDTSDKPN
+461 NWILGTSG
-472 KPSWISGAV
+472 KPSWISGTV

-489 EDDRQS
+489 EDEPQS

-525 DHLFPKGG
+525 DHLFPKDG
-533 AKPWSGHSWI
+533 AKPWSGHRWI

-554 SVNKTK
+554 SVNKK
-560 RSKDPDIFYHSDML
+560 KKSKDPNIFYHSDML

-598 KVFSGASSTSPSAV
+598 KVFSGASSASPSAV
-612 EAFKQFIEEREK
+612 KAFEQFIEEREK
-624 DVLNAIKELLSPC
+624 DVPDAIKKLLSPC
-637 GESAE
+637 
-642 RPGRDVDPLD
+642 

>member
-6 HSANNLF
+6 HSANSLF
-13 DLVDKSRRHEYQVP
+13 DLVDKSQRHEYQVP
-27 EFQRDLVWRPEQVRE
+27 EFQRDLVWGPEQVRE
-42 LLVSLVQRH
+42 LLVSLVQGH

-59 EFDPTNP
+59 EFNPTTP
-66 PFKHREI
+66 PFAHRGI
-73 YGARPLPSPAT
+73 YGTDSLPSSAT
-84 STRAYSVLDGQQR
+84 NTRAYSVLDGQQR
-97 ISAVYYAFQHPNLPL
+97 ISAVYYAFQHPDHPLP
-112 PSSKRPYRFF
+112 PSSKKKPYRFF
-122 LKLDKLL
+122 LNLDKLL
-129 SGDFDEAVLA
+129 SKEFDEAVLA
-139 EPEGSSGFKS
+139 EPEESSGFRS
-149 AVADWIAGKTIPFGP
+149 AVGDWIARKAIPFGR
-164 IDPSIDPSL
+164 IKPSL

-187 LKEGYAAAGKPLHDY
+187 LSSGPTAAGGLLHSF
-202 LNDVRSPHAADS
+202 LSGVRSPHAAAS
-214 PHVLSSLL
+214 LLSALL

-230 VIALSPRSPRFDTP
+230 VIVLSPSFPTP
-244 PASLVRVIAPLF
+244 PTDLVRVIAPLF

-294 PKTHPGLGTL
+294 PNTHPGLEKL
-304 IAGRRRWIDPDDLL
+304 IEGRRRRIDPDDLL

-333 LLDHLHGVATDLTSG
+333 LLDHLHGVAADLTSG
-348 KTRSSPV
+348 KKRSSPV
-355 GYTFTSFSDLWNEAA
+355 GYTFTSFSELWNEAA
-370 SCLEEACNR
+370 SCLGEAYNR

-399 PLAALIHVEKHVE
+399 PLAALIHVEK
-412 ERSGDPDARDEARK
+412 RSGAPG
-426 EARKKVD
+426 ARKKVD

-439 VFYGRYE
+439 VFYERYE

-461 NWILDTSDKPN
+461 NWILGTSG

-489 EDDRQS
+489 VDEPQS

-525 DHLFPKGG
+525 DHLFPKDEE
-533 AKPWSGHSWI
+533 KPWSGHSWI

-554 SVNKTK
+554 SVNKK
-560 RSKDPDIFYHSDML
+560 KKSKDPDIFYHSDML
-574 PGHAASGRPVRDTC
+574 PGHAASGRPSGRPVRDTC

-598 KVFSGASSTSPSAV
+598 KVFSGASSKSPPAV
-612 EAFKQFIEEREK
+612 AVKAFEQFIEEREK
-624 DVLNAIKELLSPC
+624 DVLDAIKKLLSRC
-637 GESAE
+637 
-642 RPGRDVDPLD
+642 

>member
-6 HSANNLF
+6 HSANSLF
-13 DLVDKSRRHEYQVP
+13 DLVDKSQRHEYQVP
-27 EFQRDLVWRPEQVRE
+27 EFQRDLVWGPEQVRE
-42 LLVSLVQRH
+42 LLVSLVQGH

-59 EFDPTNP
+59 EFNPNNP

-73 YGARPLPSPAT
+73 YGTGPLPFPAT
-84 STRAYSVLDGQQR
+84 STKAYSVLDGQQR
-97 ISAVYYAFQHPNLPL
+97 ISAVHYAFQHPNLPL
-112 PSSKRPYRFF
+112 PPSSKKRLYRFF

-129 SGDFDEAVLA
+129 SREFDEAVLA
-139 EPEGSSGFKS
+139 EPEGSPGFRR
-149 AVADWIAGKTIPFGP
+149 AVEDWIARKAIPFGR
-164 IDPSIDPSL
+164 IDPSL

-187 LKEGYAAAGKPLHDY
+187 LEGGLTAAGSLLLSFLSGVH
-202 LNDVRSPHAADS
+202 SPHAAAS
-214 PHVLSSLL
+214 LLSTLL

-230 VIALSPRSPRFDTP
+230 VIVLSPSFPTP
-244 PASLVRVIAPLF
+244 PIHLVRVIAPLF

-275 LFPVLHPH
+275 LFPVLHPR
-283 GINLRSLWEEL
+283 INLRSLWEEL
-294 PKTHPGLGTL
+294 PNTYPGLRKL
-304 IAGRRRWIDPDDLL
+304 IEGRRRWRIDPDDLL

-324 TGGSVKKAN
+324 TGGSVKKTD

-348 KTRSSPV
+348 RTRSSPV
-355 GYTFTSFSDLWNEAA
+355 GYTFTSFPELWNEAA
-370 SCLEEACNR
+370 SCLEEAYNR

-399 PLAALIHVEKHVE
+399 PLAALIHVEK
-412 ERSGDPDARDEARK
+412 RSGAPGARD
-426 EARKKVD
+426 KVD

-439 VFYGRYE
+439 VFYERYE

-451 TAMADFNQVT
+451 TVMADFSQVT
-461 NWILDTSDKPN
+461 DWILGTSS

-510 RNLLNGDPPGTDLEL
+510 RNPLNGDPPGTDLEL
-525 DHLFPKGG
+525 DHLFPKGE
-533 AKPWSGHSWI
+533 AKPWSKHSWI

-554 SVNKTK
+554 SVNKIK
-560 RSKDPDIFYHSDML
+560 RSKDPDIFYHSNML

-612 EAFKQFIEEREK
+612 EAFEQFIEEREK

>member
-6 HSANNLF
+6 HSANSLF
-13 DLVDKSRRHEYQVP
+13 DLVDKSDRHEYQVP

-42 LLVSLVQRH
+42 LLVSLVQGH

-59 EFDPTNP
+59 EFTTP
-66 PFKHREI
+66 PFAHREI
-73 YGARPLPSPAT
+73 YGAPPLPFPAT

-97 ISAVYYAFQHPNLPL
+97 ISAVYYAFQHPSLPL
-112 PSSKRPYRFF
+112 PPSSKKRPYRFF

-129 SGDFDEAVLA
+129 SSDFDEAVLA

-149 AVADWIAGKTIPFGP
+149 AVMDWIAGKTISFGP
-164 IDPSIDPSL
+164 ISPSL

-187 LKEGYAAAGKPLHDY
+187 LSGGYAAAGSLLHSY
-202 LNDVRSPHAADS
+202 LSGVHSPHAAAS
-214 PHVLSSLL
+214 PHVLSALL
-222 PLLTYEFD
+222 PLLTYKFD
-230 VIALSPRSPRFDTP
+230 VIALSPSFPTP
-244 PASLVRVIAPLF
+244 PTRLVSFIAPLF

-275 LFPVLHPH
+275 LFQVLHPH
-283 GINLRSLWEEL
+283 RINLRSLWKEL
-294 PKTHPGLGTL
+294 PNTHPGLGTL

-333 LLDHLHGVATDLTSG
+333 LLDHLHGVAADLTSG
-348 KTRSSPV
+348 KTRSSRAK
-355 GYTFTSFSDLWNEAA
+355 YTFTSFSDLWDEAA

-399 PLAALIHVEKHVE
+399 PLAALIHVEK
-412 ERSGDPDARDEARK
+412 RSGASGARD
-426 EARKKVD
+426 KVD

-439 VFYGRYE
+439 VFYERYE

-461 NWILDTSDKPN
+461 NWISGKPSG

-481 PPGLDLKV
+481 PLGLNLKV
-489 EDDRQS
+489 EDEPQS

-525 DHLFPKGG
+525 DHLFPKDG

-554 SVNKTK
+554 SVNRIK

-598 KVFSGASSTSPSAV
+598 TVFSGASSTSPSAV
-612 EAFKQFIEEREK
+612 IDFEHFIDEREK
-624 DVLNAIKELLSPC
+624 DVLAAITKRLSPC
-637 GESAE
+637 
-642 RPGRDVDPLD
+642 

>member
-6 HSANNLF
+6 HSANSLF
-13 DLVDKSRRHEYQVP
+13 DLVDKSQRHEYQVP
-27 EFQRDLVWRPEQVRE
+27 EFQRDLVWGPEQVRE
-42 LLVSLVQRH
+42 LLVSLVQGH

-59 EFDPTNP
+59 EFNPTNP
-66 PFKHREI
+66 PFAHREI
-73 YGARPLPSPAT
+73 YGTGPLPFPAT

-122 LKLDKLL
+122 LNLDKLL
-129 SGDFDEAVLA
+129 SRDFDEAVLA
-139 EPEGSSGFKS
+139 EPEGSSGFRS
-149 AVADWIAGKTIPFGP
+149 AVADWIARKTIPFGP
-164 IDPSIDPSL
+164 ISSSL

-187 LKEGYAAAGKPLHDY
+187 LSGGYTAAGSLLHSFLSGVHSPPAAA
-202 LNDVRSPHAADS
+202 SS
-214 PHVLSSLL
+214 HVLSALL

-230 VIALSPRSPRFDTP
+230 VITLSPIFPTP
-244 PASLVRVIAPLF
+244 PASLVGVIAPLF

-275 LFPVLHPH
+275 LFPVLHPR
-283 GINLRSLWEEL
+283 INLRSLWEEL
-294 PKTHPGLGTL
+294 PNTHPGLEKL

-324 TGGSVKKAN
+324 TGGSVKKAD
-333 LLDHLHGVATDLTSG
+333 LLDHLHRVATHLTSG
-348 KTRSSPV
+348 STYLSRV
-355 GYTFTSFSDLWNEAA
+355 GYTFASFSDLWNEAA
-370 SCLEEACNR
+370 TCLEEACDR

-399 PLAALIHVEKHVE
+399 PLAALIHVEK
-412 ERSGDPDARDEARK
+412 RSGAPGARD
-426 EARKKVD
+426 KVD

-439 VFYGRYE
+439 VFYERYE

-451 TAMADFNQVT
+451 TVMADFYQVT

-481 PPGLDLKV
+481 PLGLDLKV
-489 EDDRQS
+489 EDDPKS

-501 LNLFALAGA
+501 LNLFALAGV
-510 RNLLNGDPPGTDLEL
+510 RNLLNGDPPGTNLEL
-525 DHLFPKGG
+525 DHLFPKDEE
-533 AKPWSGHSWI
+533 KPWSGHSWI

-554 SVNKTK
+554 SVNRTK
-560 RSKDPDIFYHSDML
+560 GSKDPCTFYNDDMIR
-574 PGHAASGRPVRDTC
+574 GHRASGRPERDTC

-598 KVFSGASSTSPSAV
+598 KFFSGASSTSPSAV
-612 EAFKQFIEEREK
+612 IDFEHFIDEREK
-624 DVLNAIKELLSPC
+624 DVLAAITKQLSPC
-637 GESAE
+637 
-642 RPGRDVDPLD
+642 

>member
-6 HSANNLF
+6 HSANNLYG
-13 DLVDKSRRHEYQVP
+13 LVNKSRGHEYQVP

-42 LLVSLVQRH
+42 LLVSLVQGH

-59 EFDPTNP
+59 EFNPTTP
-66 PFKHREI
+66 PFAHREI
-73 YGARPLPSPAT
+73 YGTGPLPSPAT

-97 ISAVYYAFQHPNLPL
+97 ISAVYYAFQHPYHPL
-112 PSSKRPYRFF
+112 PPSSKKRPYRFF

-139 EPEGSSGFKS
+139 EPEGSSGFRS
-149 AVADWIAGKTIPFGP
+149 AVAGWIAGTTIPFGP
-164 IDPSIDPSL
+164 IHPSL
-173 LPSHASGLITLWDL
+173 LPSHPSGLITLWDL
-187 LKEGYAAAGKPLHDY
+187 LTAGPTAAGSLLHSF
-202 LNDVRSPHAADS
+202 LRGVRSPHAAAS
-214 PHVLSSLL
+214 PHVLSALL

-230 VIALSPRSPRFDTP
+230 VIALSPIFPTP
-244 PASLVRVIAPLF
+244 PTRLVSFIAPLF

-283 GINLRSLWEEL
+283 RINLRSLWKEL
-294 PKTHPGLGTL
+294 PTTHPGLETL
-304 IAGRRRWIDPDDLL
+304 IKHRWIDPDDLL

-324 TGGSVKKAN
+324 TGGSVKRAD

-348 KTRSSPV
+348 RTRSSPV

-370 SCLEEACNR
+370 SCLEEAYNR

-399 PLAALIHVEKHVE
+399 PLAALIHVEK
-412 ERSGDPDARDEARK
+412 RSGAPGARN
-426 EARKKVD
+426 KVD

-439 VFYGRYE
+439 VLYERYE

-461 NWILDTSDKPN
+461 NWILGTPG

-489 EDDRQS
+489 EDEPQS

-554 SVNKTK
+554 SVNKIK
-560 RSKDPDIFYHSDML
+560 KSKDPDIFYHSDML

-598 KVFSGASSTSPSAV
+598 KVFSGASSASPSAV
-612 EAFKQFIEEREK
+612 KDFEQFIEEREK
-624 DVLNAIKELLSPC
+624 DVLDAIKKLLSPC
-637 GESAE
+637 
-642 RPGRDVDPLD
+642 

>member
-1 MLRAA
+1 MLRTA
-6 HSANNLF
+6 HSADSLF
-13 DLVDKSRRHEYQVP
+13 GLVDKSRRHEYQVP

-42 LLVSLVQRH
+42 LLVSLVQGH

-59 EFDPTNP
+59 EFNPTNP

-73 YGARPLPSPAT
+73 YGTDPLPFPATSTSPAT

-97 ISAVYYAFQHPNLPL
+97 ISAVYYAFQHPDHPLP
-112 PSSKRPYRFF
+112 PSSKKKPYRFF

-129 SGDFDEAVLA
+129 SDDFDEAVLA
-139 EPEGSSGFKS
+139 EPKGSSGFRS
-149 AVADWIAGKTIPFGP
+149 AVEDWIARKAIPFGR
-164 IDPSIDPSL
+164 IDPSL

-187 LKEGYAAAGKPLHDY
+187 LSSGPTAAGGLLHSF
-202 LNDVRSPHAADS
+202 LSGVHSPHAAAS
-214 PHVLSSLL
+214 LLSALL

-230 VIALSPRSPRFDTP
+230 VIVLSPSFPTP
-244 PASLVRVIAPLF
+244 PTHLVRVIAPLF

-269 DLAVAH
+269 DLAVAY

-294 PKTHPGLGTL
+294 PNPNTHPGLKTL
-304 IAGRRRWIDPDDLL
+304 IEGRRRRIDPDDLL

-348 KTRSSPV
+348 RTRSSPV
-355 GYTFTSFSDLWNEAA
+355 GYTFTSFPELWNEAA
-370 SCLEEACNR
+370 SCLEEAYNR

-399 PLAALIHVEKHVE
+399 PLAALIHVEK
-412 ERSGDPDARDEARK
+412 RSGASGARD
-426 EARKKVD
+426 KVD

-439 VFYGRYE
+439 VFYERYE

-451 TAMADFNQVT
+451 TTMADFNQVT
-461 NWILDTSDKPN
+461 NWILGTSG

-481 PPGLDLKV
+481 PPGLNLKV
-489 EDDRQS
+489 VDEPQS

-510 RNLLNGDPPGTDLEL
+510 RNLLNGTQ
-525 DHLFPKGG
+525 
-533 AKPWSGHSWI
+533 W
-543 NSVLNFTLLEP
+543 
-554 SVNKTK
+554 
-560 RSKDPDIFYHSDML
+560 RSP
-574 PGHAASGRPVRDTC
+574 R
-588 QSHLIGPGAE
+588 
-598 KVFSGASSTSPSAV
+598 
-612 EAFKQFIEEREK
+612 
-624 DVLNAIKELLSPC
+624 N
-637 GESAE
+637 
-642 RPGRDVDPLD
+642 

>member
-1 MLRAA
+1 MLRTA
-6 HSANNLF
+6 HSADSLF
-13 DLVDKSRRHEYQVP
+13 GLVDKSRRHEYQVP

-42 LLVSLVQRH
+42 LLVSLVQGH

-59 EFDPTNP
+59 EFNPTTP
-66 PFKHREI
+66 PFAHREI
-73 YGARPLPSPAT
+73 YGAPLPPPSPLPP
-84 STRAYSVLDGQQR
+84 RAYSILDGQQR
-97 ISAVYYAFQHPNLPL
+97 ISAVYYAFQHPSLPL
-112 PSSKRPYRFF
+112 PSSRRPYRFF
-122 LKLDKLL
+122 LNLDKLL
-129 SGDFDEAVLA
+129 SSDFDEAVLA
-139 EPEGSSGFKS
+139 EPEGSYGFRS

-164 IDPSIDPSL
+164 INPSL

-187 LKEGYAAAGKPLHDY
+187 LKEGYTAAGKLLHDY
-202 LNDVRSPHAADS
+202 LNDVRSPHAATS
-214 PHVLSSLL
+214 PYVLSALF

-230 VIALSPRSPRFDTP
+230 VIALSPSFPTP

-275 LFPVLHPH
+275 LFPVLHPR
-283 GINLRSLWEEL
+283 INLRSLWEEL
-294 PKTHPGLGTL
+294 PNTHPGLETL
-304 IAGRRRWIDPDDLL
+304 IRHRWIDPDDLL

-324 TGGSVKKAN
+324 TGGSVKKAA
-333 LLDHLHGVATDLTSG
+333 LLGHLHGVATALTSG
-348 KTRSSPV
+348 GTCSSRV
-355 GYTFTSFSDLWNEAA
+355 GYTFTSFSELWNEAA

-399 PLAALIHVEKHVE
+399 PLAALIHLEK
-412 ERSGDPDARDEARK
+412 RSGAPGARD
-426 EARKKVD
+426 KVD

-439 VFYGRYE
+439 VFYERYE

-451 TAMADFNQVT
+451 TVMADFSQVT
-461 NWILDTSDKPN
+461 DWILGTSG

-489 EDDRQS
+489 EDDPKS

-501 LNLFALAGA
+501 LNLLALAGA

-525 DHLFPKGG
+525 DHLFPKGE
-533 AKPWSGHSWI
+533 AKPWSKHSWI

-554 SVNKTK
+554 SVNKK
-560 RSKDPDIFYHSDML
+560 KKSKDPDIFYHSDML

-588 QSHLIGPGAE
+588 QSHLIGPRAE
-598 KVFSGASSTSPSAV
+598 KVFSGASSKSPPAV
-612 EAFKQFIEEREK
+612 AVKAFEQFIEEREK
-624 DVLNAIKELLSPC
+624 DVLDAIKKLLSRC
-637 GESAE
+637 
-642 RPGRDVDPLD
+642 

>member
-6 HSANNLF
+6 HSANSLF
-13 DLVDKSRRHEYQVP
+13 DLVDKSRKHEYQVP

-42 LLVSLVQRH
+42 LLVSLVQGH

-59 EFDPTNP
+59 DFNPTTP
-66 PFKHREI
+66 PFAHREI
-73 YGARPLPSPAT
+73 YGAPPLPFPAT

-112 PSSKRPYRFF
+112 PPSSKKGPYRFF
-122 LKLDKLL
+122 LNLDKLL
-129 SGDFDEAVLA
+129 NSDFDEAVLA
-139 EPEGSSGFKS
+139 EPEGSSGFRS
-149 AVADWIAGKTIPFGP
+149 AVADWIARKTIPFGP
-164 IDPSIDPSL
+164 INPSL

-187 LKEGYAAAGKPLHDY
+187 LSSGPTAAGSLLHSF
-202 LNDVRSPHAADS
+202 LSGVHSPHTAAS
-214 PHVLSSLL
+214 LHVLSALL

-230 VIALSPRSPRFDTP
+230 VIALSPSFPTPPASPV

-275 LFPVLHPH
+275 LFPVLHPR
-283 GINLRSLWEEL
+283 INLRSLWARL
-294 PKTHPGLGTL
+294 PSTHPGLGTL

-324 TGGSVKKAN
+324 TGGSVKKAD
-333 LLDHLHGVATDLTSG
+333 LLDHLHGVATALTSG
-348 KTRSSPV
+348 GTRSSPV

-370 SCLEEACNR
+370 TCLEEACNR

-399 PLAALIHVEKHVE
+399 PLAALIHVEK
-412 ERSGDPDARDEARK
+412 RSGAPDARD
-426 EARKKVD
+426 KVD

-439 VFYGRYE
+439 VFYQRYE

-461 NWILDTSDKPN
+461 HWILGTSG
-472 KPSWISGAV
+472 KPSWISGTV
-481 PPGLDLKV
+481 PPGLNLKV
-489 EDDRQS
+489 EDEPQS

-510 RNLLNGDPPGTDLEL
+510 RNLLNGDPHGTDLEL
-525 DHLFPKGG
+525 DHLFPKDG

-554 SVNKTK
+554 SVNKIK

-588 QSHLIGPGAE
+588 QSHLIGPRAE

-612 EAFKQFIEEREK
+612 KDFEQFIEEREK
-624 DVLNAIKELLSPC
+624 DVLDAIKKLLSPC
-637 GESAE
+637 
-642 RPGRDVDPLD
+642 

>member
-1 MLRAA
+1 MLKAA
-6 HSANNLF
+6 HTGHSLF
-13 DLVDKSRRHEYQVP
+13 DLVDKSHRHEYQVP

-42 LLVSLVQRH
+42 LLVSLVQGH

-66 PFKHREI
+66 PFAHREI
-73 YGARPLPSPAT
+73 YGTDPLPFPAT

-97 ISAVYYAFQHPNLPL
+97 ISAVYYAFRHPSLPL
-112 PSSKRPYRFF
+112 PPSSKKGPYRFF

-139 EPEGSSGFKS
+139 EPKGSSGFNS
-149 AVADWIAGKTIPFGP
+149 AVADWIARKTIPFGP
-164 IDPSIDPSL
+164 IDP

-187 LKEGYAAAGKPLHDY
+187 LEGGLTAAGSL
-202 LNDVRSPHAADS
+202 LLSFLSGVRSPLNAAS
-214 PHVLSSLL
+214 LLSALL

-230 VIALSPRSPRFDTP
+230 VIALSPSFPIPPTRPTP
-244 PASLVRVIAPLF
+244 LVSLVSFIAPLF

-294 PKTHPGLGTL
+294 PNTHPGLEKL
-304 IAGRRRWIDPDDLL
+304 IEGRRRRIDPDDLL

-333 LLDHLHGVATDLTSG
+333 LLDHLHEVAADLTSG
-348 KTRSSPV
+348 KKRSSPV
-355 GYTFTSFSDLWNEAA
+355 GYTFTSFSELWNEAA
-370 SCLEEACNR
+370 SCLGEAYNR

-399 PLAALIHVEKHVE
+399 PLAALIHVEK
-412 ERSGDPDARDEARK
+412 RSGAPGARD
-426 EARKKVD
+426 KVD

-439 VFYGRYE
+439 VFYERYE

-461 NWILDTSDKPN
+461 NWILGTSG

-481 PPGLDLKV
+481 PPGLSLKV
-489 EDDRQS
+489 VDEPQS

-525 DHLFPKGG
+525 DHLFPKDG
-533 AKPWSGHSWI
+533 AKPWSGHRWI

-554 SVNKTK
+554 SVNKK
-560 RSKDPDIFYHSDML
+560 KKSKDPDIFYHSDML

-588 QSHLIGPGAE
+588 QSHLIGPDAE
-598 KVFSGASSTSPSAV
+598 KIFSGASSASPSAV
-612 EAFKQFIEEREK
+612 GAFEQFIEEREK
-624 DVLNAIKELLSPC
+624 DVLDAIKKLLSPC
-637 GESAE
+637 
-642 RPGRDVDPLD
+642 

>member
-1 MLRAA
+1 MLKAA
-6 HSANNLF
+6 HNGDSLF
-13 DLVDKSRRHEYQVP
+13 GLVDKSDRHEYQVP

-42 LLVSLVQRH
+42 LLVSLVQGH

-59 EFDPTNP
+59 EFDPTTP
-66 PFKHREI
+66 PFAHRGI
-73 YGARPLPSPAT
+73 YGAPPSAT

-112 PSSKRPYRFF
+112 PPSSKKSPYRFF

-129 SGDFDEAVLA
+129 SSDFDEAVLA

-149 AVADWIAGKTIPFGP
+149 AVADWIAGKTISFGP
-164 IDPSIDPSL
+164 ISPSL
-173 LPSHASGLITLWDL
+173 LPSHPSGLITLWDL
-187 LKEGYAAAGKPLHDY
+187 LKGGHTAAGRL
-202 LNDVRSPHAADS
+202 LLSFLSGVRSPHAAAS
-214 PHVLSSLL
+214 LHVLSALL

-230 VIALSPRSPRFDTP
+230 VIALSPSCSTP
-244 PASLVRVIAPLF
+244 PARLVSFIAPLF

-275 LFPVLHPH
+275 LFPVLHP
-283 GINLRSLWEEL
+283 GINLRSLWARL
-294 PKTHPGLGTL
+294 PTTHPGLGTL

-324 TGGSVKKAN
+324 TGGSVKKAD

-348 KTRSSPV
+348 RTRSSRV
-355 GYTFTSFSDLWNEAA
+355 GHTFASFSDLWDEAA
-370 SCLEEACNR
+370 TCLEEACNR

-399 PLAALIHVEKHVE
+399 PLAALIHVEK
-412 ERSGDPDARDEARK
+412 RSGAPHARD
-426 EARKKVD
+426 KVD

-439 VFYGRYE
+439 VFYERYE

-461 NWILDTSDKPN
+461 NWILGTPG

-489 EDDRQS
+489 EDEPQS

-525 DHLFPKGG
+525 DHLFPKDG

-554 SVNKTK
+554 SVNRTK
-560 RSKDPDIFYHSDML
+560 GSKDPCTFYNDDMIR
-574 PGHAASGRPVRDTC
+574 GHRASGRPERDTC

-598 KVFSGASSTSPSAV
+598 KFFSGASSTSPSAV
-612 EAFKQFIEEREK
+612 IDFEHFIDEREK
-624 DVLNAIKELLSPC
+624 DVLAAITKQLSPC
-637 GESAE
+637 
-642 RPGRDVDPLD
+642 

>member
-1 MLRAA
+1 
-6 HSANNLF
+6 
-13 DLVDKSRRHEYQVP
+13 
-27 EFQRDLVWRPEQVRE
+27 
-42 LLVSLVQRH
+42 
-51 YAGALLVL
+51 
-59 EFDPTNP
+59 
-66 PFKHREI
+66 
-73 YGARPLPSPAT
+73 
-84 STRAYSVLDGQQR
+84 
-97 ISAVYYAFQHPNLPL
+97 
-112 PSSKRPYRFF
+112 
-122 LKLDKLL
+122 
-129 SGDFDEAVLA
+129 
-139 EPEGSSGFKS
+139 
-149 AVADWIAGKTIPFGP
+149 
-164 IDPSIDPSL
+164 
-173 LPSHASGLITLWDL
+173 
-187 LKEGYAAAGKPLHDY
+187 
-202 LNDVRSPHAADS
+202 
-214 PHVLSSLL
+214 
-222 PLLTYEFD
+222 
-230 VIALSPRSPRFDTP
+230 
-244 PASLVRVIAPLF
+244 
-256 VNVNSK
+256 
-262 GTRLTLF
+262 LTL
-269 DLAVAH
+269 
-275 LFPVLHPH
+275 
-283 GINLRSLWEEL
+283 LWLTSFQCFILEL
-294 PKTHPGLGTL
+294 TSGVCGKNCPTPIPGWKTL
-304 IAGRRRWIDPDDLL
+304 IEGRRRWIDPDDLL

-355 GYTFTSFSDLWNEAA
+355 GYTFTSFSELWNEAA

-399 PLAALIHVEKHVE
+399 PLAALIHVEK
-412 ERSGDPDARDEARK
+412 RSGAPGARD
-426 EARKKVD
+426 KVD

-439 VFYGRYE
+439 VFYERYE

-461 NWILDTSDKPN
+461 NWILGTSG

-489 EDDRQS
+489 EDEPQS

-554 SVNKTK
+554 SVNKK
-560 RSKDPDIFYHSDML
+560 KKSKDPDIFYHSDML

-598 KVFSGASSTSPSAV
+598 KVFSGASSKSPSAV
-612 EAFKQFIEEREK
+612 KAFEQFIEEREK
-624 DVLNAIKELLSPC
+624 DVLDAIKKLLSRC
-637 GESAE
+637 
-642 RPGRDVDPLD
+642 

>member
-6 HSANNLF
+6 HSANSLF
-13 DLVDKSRRHEYQVP
+13 DLVDKSDRHEYQVP

-59 EFDPTNP
+59 AFNPTTP
-66 PFKHREI
+66 PFAHREI
-73 YGARPLPSPAT
+73 YGARPLPSSPT
-84 STRAYSVLDGQQR
+84 STKAYSVLDGQQR

-112 PSSKRPYRFF
+112 PPSSKKRPYRFF

-164 IDPSIDPSL
+164 IDPSL
-173 LPSHASGLITLWDL
+173 LPSHASGLITLWSL
-187 LKEGYAAAGKPLHDY
+187 LSGGHTAAGSLLHSF
-202 LNDVRSPHAADS
+202 LSGVRSPHAAAS
-214 PHVLSSLL
+214 PHVLSALL

-230 VIALSPRSPRFDTP
+230 VIALSPSFPAP
-244 PASLVRVIAPLF
+244 PTRLVSFIAPLF

-283 GINLRSLWEEL
+283 RINLRSLWASL
-294 PKTHPGLGTL
+294 PTTHPGLGTL

-324 TGGSVKKAN
+324 TGGSLKKAD
-333 LLDHLHGVATDLTSG
+333 LLGHLHGVATALTSG
-348 KTRSSPV
+348 GTCSSPV
-355 GYTFTSFSDLWNEAA
+355 GYTFASFSDLWNEAA

-525 DHLFPKGG
+525 DHLFPKDEE
-533 AKPWSGHSWI
+533 KPWSGHRWI

-598 KVFSGASSTSPSAV
+598 KVFSGASSASPSADKDF
-612 EAFKQFIEEREK
+612 EQFIKEREK
-624 DVLNAIKELLSPC
+624 DVLDAIKERLSPC
-637 GESAE
+637 
-642 RPGRDVDPLD
+642 

>member
-6 HSANNLF
+6 HSANSLF
-13 DLVDKSRRHEYQVP
+13 DLVDKSQRHEYQVP
-27 EFQRDLVWRPEQVRE
+27 EFQRDLVWGPEQVRE
-42 LLVSLVQRH
+42 LLVSLVQGH
-51 YAGALLVL
+51 YAGALIVL
-59 EFDPTNP
+59 EFNPTTP
-66 PFKHREI
+66 PFAHREI
-73 YGARPLPSPAT
+73 YGAPPLPSGAT

-97 ISAVYYAFQHPNLPL
+97 ISAVYYAFRHPSLPL
-112 PSSKRPYRFF
+112 PPSSKKRPYRFF

-139 EPEGSSGFKS
+139 EPEGSSGFRS
-149 AVADWIAGKTIPFGP
+149 AVEDWIARKAIPFGR
-164 IDPSIDPSL
+164 IDPSL

-187 LKEGYAAAGKPLHDY
+187 LSSGPTAAGGLLHSF
-202 LNDVRSPHAADS
+202 LSGVHSPHAAAS
-214 PHVLSSLL
+214 LLSALL

-230 VIALSPRSPRFDTP
+230 VIVLSPSFPTP
-244 PASLVRVIAPLF
+244 PTHLVRVIAPLF

-275 LFPVLHPH
+275 LFPVLHPR
-283 GINLRSLWEEL
+283 INLRSLWEEL
-294 PKTHPGLGTL
+294 PNTHPGLKTL
-304 IAGRRRWIDPDDLL
+304 IEGRRRWIDPDDLL

-333 LLDHLHGVATDLTSG
+333 LLDHLHGVAASLTSG
-348 KTRSSPV
+348 GTCSSPV
-355 GYTFTSFSDLWNEAA
+355 GYTFTSFSKLWNEAA
-370 SCLEEACNR
+370 SCLEKACNR
-379 VINDYGALRP
+379 VIKDYGALRP

-399 PLAALIHVEKHVE
+399 PLAALIHVEE
-412 ERSGDPDARDEARK
+412 SSGAPGARD
-426 EARKKVD
+426 KVD

-439 VFYGRYE
+439 VFYERYE

-461 NWILDTSDKPN
+461 NWILGTSG

-489 EDDRQS
+489 EDEPQS

-501 LNLFALAGA
+501 LNLLALAGA
-510 RNLLNGDPPGTDLEL
+510 RNPLNGDPPGTDLEL
-525 DHLFPKGG
+525 DHLFPKGR
-533 AKPWSGHSWI
+533 AKPWSRHSWI

-554 SVNKTK
+554 SVNRIK

-598 KVFSGASSTSPSAV
+598 KVFSGASSKSPPAV
-612 EAFKQFIEEREK
+612 AVKAFEQFIEEREK
-624 DVLNAIKELLSPC
+624 DVLDAIKKLLSRC
-637 GESAE
+637 
-642 RPGRDVDPLD
+642 

>member
-6 HSANNLF
+6 HSANSLF
-13 DLVDKSRRHEYQVP
+13 DLVDKSQRHEYQVP
-27 EFQRDLVWRPEQVRE
+27 EFQRDLVWGPEQVRE
-42 LLVSLVQRH
+42 LLVSLVQGH

-59 EFDPTNP
+59 EFNPTTP
-66 PFKHREI
+66 PFAHREI
-73 YGARPLPSPAT
+73 YGTGPLPSPAT

-112 PSSKRPYRFF
+112 PPSSKKRPYRFF

-129 SGDFDEAVLA
+129 SSEFDEAVLA
-139 EPEGSSGFKS
+139 EPEGSPGFRS
-149 AVADWIAGKTIPFGP
+149 AVAGWIAGTTIPFGP
-164 IDPSIDPSL
+164 IHPSL
-173 LPSHASGLITLWDL
+173 LPSHPSGLITLWHL
-187 LKEGYAAAGKPLHDY
+187 LTAGPTAAGSL
-202 LNDVRSPHAADS
+202 LLSFLSGVRSPLAAAS
-214 PHVLSSLL
+214 PHVLSALL

-230 VIALSPRSPRFDTP
+230 VIVLSPSFPTP
-244 PASLVRVIAPLF
+244 PTRLVSFIAPLF

-275 LFPVLHPH
+275 LFPVLHPR
-283 GINLRSLWEEL
+283 INLRSLWEEL
-294 PKTHPGLGTL
+294 PTTHPGLGTL

-324 TGGSVKKAN
+324 TGGSVKRAD

-348 KTRSSPV
+348 RTRSSPV

-370 SCLEEACNR
+370 SCLEEAYNR

-399 PLAALIHVEKHVE
+399 PLAALIHVEK
-412 ERSGDPDARDEARK
+412 RSGAPGARN
-426 EARKKVD
+426 KVD

-439 VFYGRYE
+439 VFYERYE

-461 NWILDTSDKPN
+461 NWILGTSG

-489 EDDRQS
+489 EDEPQS

-554 SVNKTK
+554 SVNKIK
-560 RSKDPDIFYHSDML
+560 KSKDPDIFYHSDML

-598 KVFSGASSTSPSAV
+598 KVFSGASSASPSAV
-612 EAFKQFIEEREK
+612 KDFEQFIEEREK
-624 DVLNAIKELLSPC
+624 DVLDAIKKLLSPC
-637 GESAE
+637 
-642 RPGRDVDPLD
+642 